1 MQEHAEYTQTTA
13 SHSQPATPVTG
24 GKRMELAATPAC
36 NTSHRKEEDGAGC
49 EKGQAR
55 KGHRSFR
62 NHVVF
67 ALDQHWRKQDQPK
80 HGLYTYSNL

>member
-1 MQEHAEYTQTTA
+1 MQTHAEYTQNNCFK
-13 SHSQPATPVTG
+13 Q
-24 GKRMELAATPAC
+24 PAC
-36 NTSHRKEEDGAGC
+36 NVSHRREKDGVGC

-67 ALDQHWRKQDQPK
+67 ALDPHWRKQAQPK